1 MHANPGMALL
11 AQFGPFFFLIIM
23 SVLMSIISNNSGT
36 TTDTPAYNYSFL
48 QSYSY
53 PI

>member
-1 MHANPGMALL
+1 MQANPGMALL
-11 AQFGPFFFLIIM
+11 AQFGPFLFLIVM
-23 SVLMSIISNNSGT
+23 SVLMSVISNNGGA
-36 TTDTPAYNYSFL
+36 TTDTPSYNYSFL